1 LPVRLHCYTYLEYR
15 SLEDASVT
23 KHEFLDGE
31 IYAMAGGTPLHAA
44 LGAAVV
50 TSLGNQ
56 LGGSPCRVYNSDLRV
71 RVVATGLATYPD
83 ATVVRGDVESDL
95 EDRQAVVNPKAI
107 VEVLSDGTEAYDR
120 GEKLAHYQKIA
131 SLDAVVLVSQKER
144 RIELWQRENVGWV
157 RAEAGRGQS
166 VAVNSIGCTLTVDA
180 VYDAAGAE
188 ESPVA
193 PLKGSA

>member
-1 LPVRLHCYTYLEYR
+1 MTLPVRLHCYTYLEYR
-15 SLEDASVT
+15 TLEDASVT

-44 LGAAVV
+44 LGAAVA
-50 TSLGNQ
+50 TALGNQ
-56 LGGSPCRVYNSDLRV
+56 LAGSPCRVYNSDLRV

-83 ATVVRGDVESDL
+83 ASVVCGDVMTDS
-95 EDRQAVVNPKAI
+95 EDRQAVINPKAI

-144 RIELWQRENVGWV
+144 RIELWQRETSGWIRNQAV
-157 RAEAGRGQS
+157 RGQS
-166 VAVNSIGCTLTVDA
+166 VVVTSIGCTLHVDA
-180 VYDAAGAE
+180 VYDAAGA
-188 ESPVA
+188 A
-193 PLKGSA
+193 